1 MTTQVKLLR
10 AIETKE
16 IERLG
21 GNNKKVLD
29 FRLIA
34 ATSRDLPTKVING
47 EFREDFFYR
56 ISTIVIR
63 IPPTS
68 RDLPTKVINGE
79 FREDFFYRISTIVI
93 RIPPL
98 RERKED
104 LEGMIHFLLKKAQ
117 EENGIRIDRIE
128 DKVWEFLM
136 NYDYPGNVR
145 ELKNTLDRM
154 VVLSQDHV
162 ITTEGIPILY
172 NLKRMTPVTTYSAHQ
187 LVTWKEF
194 KRRSEKEYLEWA
206 LRQTDWNISAA
217 SRELSLSTRQIFN
230 KINEYDIEKPF

>member
-1 MTTQVKLLR
+1 
-10 AIETKE
+10 
-16 IERLG
+16 
-21 GNNKKVLD
+21 
-29 FRLIA
+29 
-34 ATSRDLPTKVING
+34 
-47 EFREDFFYR
+47 
-56 ISTIVIR
+56 
-63 IPPTS
+63 
-68 RDLPTKVINGE
+68 
-79 FREDFFYRISTIVI
+79 
-93 RIPPL
+93 
-98 RERKED
+98 
-104 LEGMIHFLLKKAQ
+104 MIHFLLKKAQ

-172 NLKRMTPVTTYSAHQ
+172 NLKRMTPVITYSAHQ

-194 KRRSEKEYLEWA
+194 KRRSEKEISGVGPSPDRLEYFCCFRDA
-206 LRQTDWNISAA
+206 
-217 SRELSLSTRQIFN
+217 SLSTRQIFN